1 MLEYCW
7 RLLVTGHN
15 GKHHRTPRARWDMI
29 PKERVWR
36 NKPMCDESKP
46 KSQSSLALYAANS
59 SFIASQIQTLRWVD
73 LGEDEPAA
81 AADSD
86 WTHWALDQPREGAL
100 PCESDM
106 MLVIASALLR

>member
-1 MLEYCW
+1 
-7 RLLVTGHN
+7 
-15 GKHHRTPRARWDMI
+15 
-29 PKERVWR
+29 
-36 NKPMCDESKP
+36 MCDESKP